1 MEPKET
7 SSAQMYWV
15 TGIFIEKFGNYQWA
29 QISQNMLPN

>member
-7 SSAQMYWV
+7 NSAQMYWV
-15 TGIFIEKFGNYQWA
+15 TETFIEKFGNYQWA